1 MRKSQMWI
9 RFAVKIDY
17 QIVVLHLIVLSDSA
31 FFTVLKHFSTAYL
44 LEKYLGCVMSKIAV
58 IVD

>member
-1 MRKSQMWI
+1 MWI